1 MAENETVKSG
11 SGYGGRVFQIVISL
25 ILFAGFVVFLFV
37 PDAFGDTSLW
47 AMVLN
52 VFKGEYADTE
62 WLRFSLYGVVGF
74 YAVLLVCTVISLFTK
89 AGSALAC
96 NFVKAFVALAAFAF
110 FAFALNKDL
119 GASFSDILLD
129 EKTFV
134 AINAVTCSAA
144 LALLGTIVLN
154 FAAYKGMGAV
164 KFLFALFAAGFFVFA
179 KGYTFLADTTFVELL
194 GGLNLGEGIVS
205 MITGYAFTVLAWA
218 VLVNMALAVL
228 TMMLPRTSVLDLI
241 RSVIVFVLA
250 ALALVMGG
258 VHGSF
263 STLFDNIGIVGM
275 TGIALA
281 QLIYAIIVV
290 AVLHAKNK
298 KKEAAEDA
306 AEDNMFVVGANN
318 QMAFR
323 GLEAPA
329 AASAAPAS
337 AAQEA
342 PAAEPIRPEPQ
353 FTQDAAA
360 ANSAFEDAAQISIEE
375 IAEETAKEEAEEL
388 AADSAKEEKDF
399 DFEQAKFDGKFNR
412 AYAEFAEQEEQK
424 KRQEEQAEQQQQQQQ
439 QQQAQQQ
446 PFYGY
451 GGYNYQQYQQT
462 PPPYYGG
469 YAQPQQQQQPYQ
481 QAQGYYN
488 AGFVPDMFISSL
500 TPAERDEFDR
510 LFISRIYGEN
520 KRLPAYQIGG
530 DNREFFT
537 KIFVFMGRYR
547 NVISEGLLEKIYNYS
562 NSIK

>member
-1 MAENETVKSG
+1 MADNQTVKSG
-11 SGYGGRVFQIVISL
+11 NGCGGRVFQLVVSL

-37 PDAFGDTSLW
+37 PNAYDETSVW
-47 AMVLN
+47 SMVLN
-52 VFKGEYADTE
+52 VFKGEYADAAL
-62 WLRFSLYGVVGF
+62 LRYSLYGIVGF

-89 AGSALAC
+89 AGSSLAC
-96 NFVKAFVALAAFAF
+96 NYIKAFVALAAFAV
-110 FAFALNKDL
+110 FAFALNRDL
-119 GASFSDILLD
+119 GIAFSDILLD
-129 EKTFV
+129 DTTFV
-134 AINAVTCSAA
+134 AVNAITCSVA
-144 LALLGTIVLN
+144 LALVGTIVLN
-154 FAAYKGMGAV
+154 FVAYKGLGVV
-164 KFLFALFAAGFFVFA
+164 KFVFALFAAGFFVFSR
-179 KGYTFLADTTFVELL
+179 KYTFLADTTFVDLFS
-194 GGLNLGEGIVS
+194 GVDLGEGIVAV
-205 MITGYAFTVLAWA
+205 ITGYTFTALAWA
-218 VLVNMALAVL
+218 IFANMALAII
-228 TMMLPRTSVLDLI
+228 TMMLPRTSILDLV
-241 RSVIVFVLA
+241 RSIVLFVLA
-250 ALALVMGG
+250 AVALIMGG
-258 VHGSF
+258 VHDSF
-263 STLFDNIGIVGM
+263 ANLFDNIGIVGV
-275 TGIALA
+275 TGVALA

-290 AVLHAKNK
+290 VILHARNK

-306 AEDNMFVVGANN
+306 EEDGMFVVDAND
-318 QMAFR
+318 QMAIK

-329 AASAAPAS
+329 AEP
-337 AAQEA
+337 A
-342 PAAEPIRPEPQ
+342 PAAQAVAPEQAQAAPQPEPQ

-375 IAEETAKEEAEEL
+375 IAEETAKEEEEEPV
-388 AADSAKEEKDF
+388 DSAQEEKDF
-399 DFEQAKFDGKFNR
+399 DFDQAKFDGKFNR

-424 KRQEEQAEQQQQQQQ
+424 KQQEEQAKQQAQQA
-439 QQQAQQQ
+439 QQQAQQ

-451 GGYNYQQYQQT
+451 GNYNYQQFQQQQQT

-469 YAQPQQQQQPYQ
+469 YAQQQPYQ
-481 QAQGYYN
+481 QQGYYN